1 MTLLLL
7 IIALVCAFVST
18 AMGFDWIHDAHALA
32 WLSAASVFFIAAHI
46 PFDRYFK

>member
-7 IIALVCAFVST
+7 ILALVCAIVSA

-32 WLSAASVFFIAAHI
+32 WLAVATVFFIAAHL

>member
-7 IIALVCAFVST
+7 ILALVCAIVSM
-18 AMGFDWIHDAHALA
+18 AMGFDWINDPHAVA
-32 WLSAASVFFIAAHI
+32 WLAAATVFFVAAHL